1 MDCGS
6 EPDPLRRR
14 LSLGKALRVNLFVRS
29 CAALAGT
36 TVLLLA
42 SSGVCLAASPHSAPA
57 SAEAAAA
64 TTWLA
69 AELTRSGGSMPG
81 FTAGSP
87 DVGLT
92 EDVVLALTAAGA
104 GESPTA
110 RTATSQVAAHVAD
123 FISYDSLGT
132 AFPGVRLAGPMAK
145 SMLVAEVQGGDPK
158 AFGGWD
164 LEGTLRS
171 LMLTTGSNTGRF
183 ADKNAFSL
191 DASNGFGQ
199 AFALIAL
206 QRTKEGVPA
215 DAVSFLLAQ
224 QCPAGGFRLFY
235 DSGATCAADAET
247 DTDATSLAVEAL
259 QVVDQNT
266 AIKAASAKAVTWL
279 LGHQDSTTGSF
290 SGTGPTATPNSN
302 STGVAAAALRSA
314 GEGAAADKAAGY
326 VAALQLGAGPD
337 AGAIG
342 YDHDAVGAAPGGIID
357 DTSRDQWRRA
367 TAQAVLALGLPGYG
381 AIVAVP
387 APATGG
393 GGGVVTG
400 GTSTATVS
408 TSSVRVG
415 GSLRIVGSGFRS
427 GERVQVWLHSTPVL
441 LASGH
446 ATEAGAVS
454 LVVRIPSGTKAG
466 AHQLV
471 VLGVA
476 SGHRAVASL
485 RVAAVPVRV
494 AAVPAAGGPTLPDT
508 GRSVTWPATVG
519 ALLLLVGAAL
529 VAVGRSSAGGL
540 R

>member
-1 MDCGS
+1 M
-6 EPDPLRRR
+6 
-14 LSLGKALRVNLFVRS
+14 NLIVRS

-42 SSGVCLAASPHSAPA
+42 SSGACLAASPRTA
-57 SAEAAAA
+57 STQATAA

-104 GESPTA
+104 GESAPA
-110 RTATSQVAAHVAD
+110 RTATAQVAAHVAD
-123 FISYDSLGT
+123 FVSYDSLGT
-132 AFPGVRLAGPMAK
+132 SFPGVRLAGPMAK

-164 LEGTLRS
+164 LEGALRS
-171 LMLTTGSNTGRF
+171 LMLTTGATKGRF
-183 ADKNAFSL
+183 ADKNAFSP

-199 AFALIAL
+199 ALALIAL
-206 QRTKEGVPA
+206 QRTKDGVPA
-215 DAVSFLLAQ
+215 EAVGFLLAQ

-259 QVVDQNT
+259 QVVDQT
-266 AIKAASAKAVTWL
+266 PAVKAASARAVSWL
-279 LGHQDSTTGSF
+279 VGQQDATTGSF
-290 SGTGPTATPNSN
+290 SGTGPTATPNAN
-302 STGVAAAALRSA
+302 SSGLAAAALTAAGEVAAAA
-314 GEGAAADKAAGY
+314 KAAGY
-326 VAALQLGAGPD
+326 VAALQLGSGPD

-342 YDHDAVGAAPGGIID
+342 YDHDAVVAAPGGTID
-357 DTSRDQWRRA
+357 VSSRDQWRRS
-367 TAQAVLALGLPGYG
+367 TAQGMLALGLPGYG

-387 APATGG
+387 AATTGG
-393 GGGVVTG
+393 GGGGGVTG

-408 TSSVRVG
+408 TSSVQAG
-415 GSLRIVGSGFRS
+415 GSVRVAGSGFRP

-446 ATEAGAVS
+446 ASTSGAVS
-454 LVVRIPSGTKAG
+454 LTVRIPAGTRAG

-471 VLGVA
+471 VLGMA
-476 SGHRAVASL
+476 SGHRAVAGL
-485 RVAAVPVRV
+485 RVAAVPVHVR
-494 AAVPAAGGPTLPDT
+494 AAAAPAAGGPTLPDT
-508 GRSVTWPATVG
+508 GRSVAGPTTLG

-529 VAVGRSSAGGL
+529 VAVGRSSSGARL
-540 R
+540 